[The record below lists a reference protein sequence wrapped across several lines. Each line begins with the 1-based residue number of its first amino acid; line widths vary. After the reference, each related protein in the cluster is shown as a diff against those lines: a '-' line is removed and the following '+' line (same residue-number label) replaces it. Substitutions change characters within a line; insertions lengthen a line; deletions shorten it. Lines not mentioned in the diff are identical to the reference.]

1 MLMTK
6 SVPGQADRTI
16 RNYWCNSGSET
27 AAATE
32 WHQRGGKIK
41 IGPECKLTIAF
52 VSSPGLESVY
62 ANFML
67 RLHSKMLRVMH
78 GPWSAAAQINILA
91 KKVYT
96 PWIITSGPRDG
107 NTVNTGL
114 TFCVSRKAGRLASV
128 DMSHCSLS
136 CLSCISSDPGISH
149 GLSEA
154 EEQLHTALRSPLR
167 GRCALPRVSRLTPG
181 PGLMAADHWVSH
193 LPPLVTSHQPHTG
206 PWLVTRSS
214 PPHLRHP

>member
-1 MLMTK
+1 MKGIIIAGKDCQGEIPTKLTSFRFSAVPTGNIWFKIGAWSSKHVRRGTYIDVVYFIILGGYLVIFMLMTK

-16 RNYWCNSGSET
+16 RNYWCNSGTET

-32 WHQRGGKIK
+32 WHQRRGKIK

-91 KKVYT
+91 KK
-96 PWIITSGPRDG
+96 S
-107 NTVNTGL
+107 
-114 TFCVSRKAGRLASV
+114 
-128 DMSHCSLS
+128 
-136 CLSCISSDPGISH
+136 
-149 GLSEA
+149 
-154 EEQLHTALRSPLR
+154 
-167 GRCALPRVSRLTPG
+167 
-181 PGLMAADHWVSH
+181 
-193 LPPLVTSHQPHTG
+193 
-206 PWLVTRSS
+206 TR
-214 PPHLRHP
+214 RE